1 MRRTGIV
8 VAGLVALALIAAFTV
23 NAMAQD
29 TSAADG
35 KPVRTISVSSTATVK
50 ATPDEAVVGF
60 GVRSQN
66 ADSATAFAQNATDM
80 QAVLDALKANG
91 IADKDIQTLNVSL
104 SQQTIDRGKPTQ
116 HTVFV
121 ASNSIDVT
129 IHDLTAIGTEIDA
142 AVAAGADSVRDI
154 RFQLA
159 NPDAIRTDA
168 LTQAVEGARKK
179 ADALA
184 AAAGEQVVSVVTID
198 ENSYRPPD
206 YRSPYSDQVFGLVAA
221 ATMPTPIVAP
231 DSLEASV
238 TVSVVWEI
246 T

>member
-1 MRRTGIV
+1 MRRTGII
-8 VAGLVALALIAAFTV
+8 VAGIVALALIAAFTV
-23 NAMAQD
+23 NAVAED
-29 TSAADG
+29 TSTAAA
-35 KPVRTISVSSTATVK
+35 KPVRTITVSSTATVN

-66 ADSATAFAQNATDM
+66 AESAAAFAQNAKDM
-80 QAVLDALKANG
+80 QAVLDALEANG
-91 IADKDIQTLNVSL
+91 IAEKDIQTLNVSL

-129 IHDLTAIGTEIDA
+129 IHDLTAVGAEIDA

-154 RFQLA
+154 RFQLS
-159 NPDAIRTDA
+159 NPDTIRTDA

-184 AAAGEQVVSVVTID
+184 AAAGTQVVSVVTID

-206 YRSPYSDQVFGLVAA
+206 YHSVFDGQALMFAA
-221 ATMPTPIVAP
+221 AAKAPTPIVAP

>member
-1 MRRTGIV
+1 MRRTGII
-8 VAGLVALALIAAFTV
+8 VAGIVALALIAAFTV

-29 TSAADG
+29 TSTTDG

-60 GVRSQN
+60 GVSSQN
-66 ADSATAFAQNATDM
+66 ADSAAAFAQNAKDM
-80 QAVLDALKANG
+80 QAVLDALDASG
-91 IADKDIQTLNVSL
+91 IAEKDIQTLNVSL
-104 SQQTIDRGKPTQ
+104 SQRTIDRGKPTQ

-121 ASNSIDVT
+121 ASNSIEVT
-129 IHDLTAIGTEIDA
+129 IHDLTAIGTTIDA
-142 AVAAGADSVRDI
+142 AVAAGADSVKGV
-154 RFQLA
+154 RFQLSD
-159 NPDAIRTDA
+159 PDTIRTDA
-168 LTQAVEGARKK
+168 LTQAVEGAREK

-198 ENSYRPPD
+198 ENSYRQPD
-206 YRSPYSDQVFGLVAA
+206 YALGYDQKALMYAA
-221 ATMPTPIVAP
+221 AAPALTPIVAP